1 MQLRNVLDAV
11 PDLRIVWVMAANQ
24 INERSRCLIDEA
36 GLRERIIFASDPESR
51 LIKKLGILK
60 KDPEPIERGVPYPA
74 TYILDREGV
83 IRFVDIR
90 TDFHIWIEPSVLA
103 EQIARIP

>member
-1 MQLRNVLDAV
+1 MQLRSVLDAV

-36 GLRERIIFASDPESR
+36 GLHERILFASDPESQ
-51 LIKKLGILK
+51 LIQKLGILK
-60 KDPEPIERGVPYPA
+60 KDPEPIEKGVPYPA

-90 TDFHIWIEPSVLA
+90 TDYQIWIDPGVLA
-103 EQIARIP
+103 EQLAGIP